1 MTTERAQEF
10 QMRIT
15 EEALALMIIH
25 GESVSDAPSEEDISL
40 AHYEEAVTLIGKAWG
55 LPAEATAEN
64 LGLIQREKDVLR
76 RIAAGENVNH
86 MPASRSWS
94 GPSWNT
100 TTHRS
105 SRMRRPRSRRTRHPL
120 AAWHRRGTDGPT
132 AGRSETQI
140 YVPAWRENSRGIF

>member
-25 GESVSDAPSEEDISL
+25 GESVSDALSEEDISL

-86 MPASRSWS
+86 ILPEEELPMNASGMETLDSVWDLFETAVRLDNWEQ
-94 GPSWNT
+94 
-100 TTHRS
+100 RAA
-105 SRMRRPRSRRTRHPL
+105 MFKL
-120 AAWHRRGTDGPT
+120 ADELA
-132 AGRSETQI
+132 EC
-140 YVPAWRENSRGIF
+140 